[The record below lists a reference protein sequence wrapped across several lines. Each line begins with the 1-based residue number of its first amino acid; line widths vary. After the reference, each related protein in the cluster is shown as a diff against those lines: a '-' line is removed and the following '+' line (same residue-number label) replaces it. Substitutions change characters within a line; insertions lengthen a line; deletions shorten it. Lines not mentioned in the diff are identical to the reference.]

1 MTEKRK
7 AVGGAEVDAFS
18 RRSRAMHNYRS
29 GTVAKLKRK
38 ANKRERR
45 NAKVAARREAW

>member
-18 RRSRAMHNYRS
+18 RKSRSLHHYRP
-29 GTVAKLKRK
+29 GQVARLKRK

-45 NAKVAARREAW
+45 NTKVALRRGAW

>member
-18 RRSRAMHNYRS
+18 RKSRAVHDYRP
-29 GTVAKLKRK
+29 GQVAQLKRK

-45 NAKVAARREAW
+45 QSKAALRREAW